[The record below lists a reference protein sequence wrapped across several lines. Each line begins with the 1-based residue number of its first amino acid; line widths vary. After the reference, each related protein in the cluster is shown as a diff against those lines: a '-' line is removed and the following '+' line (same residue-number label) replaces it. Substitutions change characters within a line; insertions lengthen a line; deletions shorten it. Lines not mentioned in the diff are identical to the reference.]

1 MYLKTTHIIIK
12 KAERIS
18 EKAGPEFTEGTAAFV
33 CYLQQDRKSLIGD
46 II

>member
-1 MYLKTTHIIIK
+1 MYLETTHIIIK

-18 EKAGPEFTEGTAAFV
+18 EKAGPEVMERTAAFV
-33 CYLQQDRKSLIGD
+33 CYLQQDRKSRIGG